1 MGMNCQFFDEMENV
15 SMYMDSKYYI
25 CQLFN
30 IFENCE
36 FHELKISA
44 SALTQP
50 QTGYVPWMLV

>member
-44 SALTQP
+44 SA
-50 QTGYVPWMLV
+50 